1 MSENELDP
9 IANTLT
15 RIYPK
20 GTIPECFIWVPVQVS
35 SGFPEAFGNDIRLEI
50 LKWVNA
56 ASWRIK
62 PAEIEYRA
70 VQHASAGFK
79 RTDA

>member
-9 IANTLT
+9 MANTLT

-20 GTIPECFIWVPVQVS
+20 GTIPERFIWVPVQVS

-56 ASWRIK
+56 ASFGELNPQRLNTECCSARQRRI
-62 PAEIEYRA
+62 
-70 VQHASAGFK
+70 
-79 RTDA
+79 